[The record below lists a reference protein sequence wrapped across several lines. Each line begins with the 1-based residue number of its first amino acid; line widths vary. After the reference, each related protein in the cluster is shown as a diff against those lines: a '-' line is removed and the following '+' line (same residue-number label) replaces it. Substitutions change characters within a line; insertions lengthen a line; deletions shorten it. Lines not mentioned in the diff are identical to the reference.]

1 MLNKLKSQREGFT
14 IIEVIIV
21 LVIGAVILLAVF
33 LVVPQLQNAQRNSR
47 QRAIAQQYLSA
58 YEELRAQAGG
68 VLIVN
73 KSDIE
78 ARAGAQKNG
87 NTPVAVDTAD
97 NTPGT
102 GQVYIVSGQKCNP
115 AGTGFTGSPN
125 DSAALVGAYPSGT
138 ICVGPK

>member
-68 VLIVN
+68 NLPVN
-73 KSDIE
+73 TNEIQV
-78 ARAGAQKNG
+78 RAGGPLKNG
-87 NTPVAVDTAD
+87 TTDVVLGGA
-97 NTPGT
+97 PGPN
-102 GQVYIVSGQKCNP
+102 QVQILAGQKCNS
-115 AGTGFTGSPN
+115 AGTGTSVSAN